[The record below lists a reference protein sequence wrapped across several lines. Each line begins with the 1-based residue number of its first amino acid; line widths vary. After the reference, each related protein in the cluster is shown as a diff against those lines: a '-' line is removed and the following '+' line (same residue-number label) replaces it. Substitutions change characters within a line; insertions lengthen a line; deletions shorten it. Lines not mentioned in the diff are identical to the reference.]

1 MGGPSGPRLL
11 APVAAIGGNS
21 VGPEGPPTDYKGPAT
36 GLWAAHLRIP
46 RHAAAHPS
54 GRPARRASQAPRGC
68 DDIARA
74 PRRIFRCADLPPSSP
89 LDTLPCSPSPSAPAT
104 LPLAGTRWR
113 WTTSASAARGRT
125 TSRTSISICRA
136 TS

>member
-1 MGGPSGPRLL
+1 MGGPSDPTLL
-11 APVAAIGGNS
+11 SRIVATWDKS
-21 VGPEGPPTDYKGPAT
+21 VGSEGPPTA
-36 GLWAAHLRIP
+36 LWAAHLRVCGRTVP
-46 RHAAAHPS
+46 RP
-54 GRPARRASQAPRGC
+54 PARLRRPPSHAPRAC
-68 DDIARA
+68 AEIARGA
-74 PRRIFRCADLPPSSP
+74 RHVFRCADLPPSPP